1 MSLIIVFLF
10 TSKFTFN
17 KYSEFF
23 NRIQIT
29 EKNSNF
35 FEKFENIK
43 YFAHYETAISIF
55 KENPIIGVGNKNF
68 RQECKR
74 DKYFR
79 ENIKFL

>member
-29 EKNSNF
+29 EENSNF
-35 FEKFENIK
+35 FEKFENIQ

-55 KENPIIGVGNKNF
+55 
-68 RQECKR
+68 
-74 DKYFR
+74 
-79 ENIKFL
+79 